1 MYLSLTTTHAPAT
14 DLGYLLYKHPA
25 RVQTFPLNF
34 GQAHVFYPEAT
45 EQRCTATLLVD
56 VDPVKLTRPT
66 DRRNSFA
73 LQPYVNDRPYVA
85 SSFLS
90 VAIANVYGTALAGR
104 CKERPGLVDAP
115 IPLVAKLAAVP
126 CRGGETLL
134 HQLFE
139 PLGYAVQAERHKLD
153 KNFPAWEDSAYFTLE
168 LRGTVTLQALLS
180 HIYVLAPVLDEDK
193 HYWVD
198 EDEIEKLLR
207 HGEGWLATHPL
218 REQIA
223 HGYLARQRGLTQ
235 SALARLAEN
244 AVTDPADVDMLQ
256 DEEEKQVEAQIER
269 PFSLHQQRLAAVLQT
284 LKSTGAARVLDL
296 GCGEGQLLRLL
307 LEERQF
313 TEIVGLDVSS
323 TSLARA
329 EQRLHLDRLA
339 EAQRARIRLLQ
350 GSLLYRDRRLAGY
363 DAAALVE
370 VIEHLE
376 PERLP
381 AFERVVFEFAQPRTV
396 VLTTPNR
403 EYNGQW
409 PALAAGSLRHRDHRF
424 EWTRAEFAAWAERVA
439 KEFGYSVDL
448 HPLGEEVAGAGSPSQ
463 MAVFQK

>member
-1 MYLSLTTTHAPAT
+1 MYLSLTTTHASAT

-34 GQAHVFYPEAT
+34 GQAHIFYPEAT
-45 EQRCTATLLVD
+45 EQRCTATLLVA
-56 VDPVKLTRPT
+56 VDPVKLVRPT
-66 DRRNSFA
+66 SRRTSFA

-104 CKERPGLVDAP
+104 CKDRPALVDTP
-115 IPLVAKLAAVP
+115 IPLVATVAAVP

-139 PLGYAVQAERHKLD
+139 PLGYAVQAERHELD
-153 KNFPAWEDSAYFTLE
+153 ANFPAWSDSPYFTLE

-180 HIYVLAPVLDEDK
+180 HLYVLAPVLDEEK

-207 HGEGWLATHPL
+207 HGEGWLAAHPL
-218 REQIA
+218 REQIT

-235 SALARLAEN
+235 SALAQLAED
-244 AVTDPADVDMLQ
+244 ATAEQVDADAAQ
-256 DEEEKQVEAQIER
+256 DAEEAQIER
-269 PFSLHQQRLAAVLQT
+269 PFSLHQQRLAAVLQM
-284 LKSTGAARVLDL
+284 LKATGATRVLDL

-307 LEERQF
+307 LQEKQF
-313 TEIVGLDVSS
+313 TDIVGLDVSS

-329 EQRLHLDRLA
+329 EQQLQLERLA
-339 EAQRARIRLLQ
+339 EPQRARLRLLQ

-376 PERLP
+376 PDRLP
-381 AFERVVFEFAQPRTV
+381 AVERVLFEFAQPRTIII
-396 VLTTPNR
+396 TTPNR

-409 PALAAGSLRHRDHRF
+409 PALPAGSLRHRDHRF
-424 EWTRAEFAAWAERVA
+424 DWTRAEFAAWAERVA

-448 HPLGEEVAGAGSPSQ
+448 HPLGEEVAGVGAPSQ